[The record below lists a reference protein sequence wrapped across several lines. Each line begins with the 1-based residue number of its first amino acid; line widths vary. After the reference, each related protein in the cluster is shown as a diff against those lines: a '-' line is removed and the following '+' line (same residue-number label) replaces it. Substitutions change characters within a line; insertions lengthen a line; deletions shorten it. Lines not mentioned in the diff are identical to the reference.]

1 MGPAA
6 YPGGLPSDGL
16 GAELLPPWWRILSQT
31 RMWLTSWQRAW
42 QGARSHSM
50 SCQALHT
57 HTTAWS
63 SSRPPPSS
71 WQPPTPGAIA
81 GLPGACLS
89 SATSSPAAIGWP
101 GCSTEE
107 TAAWWPKA
115 DERKDELWAWLGS
128 SMGSPGWAR
137 VGACVLED
145 GKRKSKSASQG
156 GRGYVWVLDTDLD
169 FW

>member
-1 MGPAA
+1 MLDEAARLLVRFWKVSLPTDGQCTLHCEQVGGSTRTQGLQGPPGLGPAA
-6 YPGGLPSDGL
+6 
-16 GAELLPPWWRILSQT
+16 
-31 RMWLTSWQRAW
+31 
-42 QGARSHSM
+42 
-50 SCQALHT
+50 
-57 HTTAWS
+57 
-63 SSRPPPSS
+63 
-71 WQPPTPGAIA
+71 TPGAIA